1 MTTLHMA
8 EDGESAILVIE
19 SGLNEMA
26 RAIINHERPR
36 CKSGPFFIKN
46 L

>member
-1 MTTLHMA
+1 MA

-26 RAIINHERPR
+26 RAIININKIETEEISRNA
-36 CKSGPFFIKN
+36 K
-46 L
+46 